1 MAPPSWSCAPEASPP
16 RGPRRTRGPGRG
28 ARGVSGRHAG
38 RGAGG
43 GASGVSGRAR
53 VGAARPAPCA
63 PRRAPG
69 PARRRHIWKRSERP
83 PGARRAGGAAGR
95 GVSAALRAP
104 AGGSLSPPLQKQLL
118 PERRA
123 ARPGAAAPSCLLALG
138 TRRTFGQRKAEQ
150 GRGGRAESGRRR
162 FRPAAGGPLPPW
174 GPRSP
179 LPFRLLSLCL
189 PIYFFKC
196 CGRQRC
202 GAEFLEGARMC

>member
-1 MAPPSWSCAPEASPP
+1 MAPPPP
-16 RGPRRTRGPGRG
+16 GVARQRPRRRGGRAGRGGRGG
-28 ARGVSGRHAG
+28 ARGVCPGGTRAEARAAG
-38 RGAGG
+38 RAG
-43 GASGVSGRAR
+43 SRA
-53 VGAARPAPCA
+53 GLESAPRA